1 MIDVKFKEAMNPLAK
16 ALQEKLF
23 DIPKCEPGPIY
34 TRAAAAVVEALGI
47 PAQMV
52 ADKNFR
58 AQLLLLVD
66 ACKTD
71 PDTTPT
77 AVDNA
82 RDALE
87 RVFYWLGMGDEGPE
101 ASLPLPSEVSED
113 KGVGE
118 LLEQVRLAARGLGG
132 LQEEDEA
139 DTLPAIRS
147 DEPEAVTEPGGP
159 EFASATCSKS
169 EPCPACI
176 SAGAVPGKGFSQD
189 GDDPM
194 RAELEPP
201 VVIGS
206 GNAT

>member
-1 MIDVKFKEAMNPLAK
+1 MQFPPEENTVIDVKFKEAMKPLAK

-66 ACKTD
+66 ACKTEQ
-71 PDTTPT
+71 DTTPSS
-77 AVDNA
+77 VDRA

-101 ASLPLPSEVSED
+101 ASLPLPDEVSSD
-113 KGVGE
+113 SGISD
-118 LLEQVRLAARGLGG
+118 LLEQVRVAARGLGG
-132 LQEEDEA
+132 LQEEDENEGGA
-139 DTLPAIRS
+139 LPPIRA
-147 DEPEAVTEPGGP
+147 DEPEAVTEPRLP
-159 EFASATCSKS
+159 SSA
-169 EPCPACI
+169 
-176 SAGAVPGKGFSQD
+176 D

-194 RAELEPP
+194 RTSGEEASHIPDPP
-201 VVIGS
+201 ACGATAD
-206 GNAT
+206 NAT